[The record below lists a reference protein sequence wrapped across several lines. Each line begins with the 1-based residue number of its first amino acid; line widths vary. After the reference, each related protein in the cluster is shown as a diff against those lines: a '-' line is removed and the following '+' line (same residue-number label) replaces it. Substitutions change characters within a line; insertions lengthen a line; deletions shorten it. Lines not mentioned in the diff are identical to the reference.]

1 MCSIYVNTRSRENG
15 RSRARPVHT
24 HSHASF
30 PRTAAQR
37 PPPGWHRADLTVPY
51 VGHWAVPSPAP
62 QTVPRERLCR
72 EPALFPEETE
82 STVFLLF
89 LRLQII
95 NIQIWNQRSFG
106 KIELG

>member
-1 MCSIYVNTRSRENG
+1 MQHLREHTLQG
-15 RSRARPVHT
+15 ERPV
-24 HSHASF
+24 SGSAGPHAQ
-30 PRTAAQR
+30 PRLLPTDSGTA
-37 PPPGWHRADLTVPY
+37 PPPGWHGADLTVPY
-51 VGHWAVPSPAP
+51 VGHRAVPSPAP

-89 LRLQII
+89 LCLQII